1 MKNINL
7 DGVEYKVIKTLKTE
21 EKIYYYTID
30 ENNDN
35 EVVMLCKNLIDKDSP
50 LEKVE
55 EREYP
60 ILMNKFAL
68 K

>member
-1 MKNINL
+1 MEYINL
-7 DGVEYKVIKTLKTE
+7 DGVKYKVVKSLE
-21 EKIYYYTID
+21 SDDWLYYYTID
-30 ENNDN
+30 EKNYN
-35 EVVMLCKNLIDKDSP
+35 EVVILCKNLLDDNKKI
-50 LEKVE
+50 EKVD

>member
-1 MKNINL
+1 MEYINL
-7 DGVEYKVIKTLKTE
+7 DNINYKVIKTLDTDDWR
-21 EKIYYYTID
+21 YYYTID

-35 EVVMLCKNLIDKDSP
+35 EVVIIGENL
-50 LEKVE
+50 LAEEKVFE
-55 EREYP
+55 KVDEREYP

>member
-7 DGVEYKVIKTLKTE
+7 DNVTYKIIKSLKSSDCT
-21 EKIYYYTID
+21 YYYTID
-30 ENNDN
+30 IKNDK
-35 EVVMLCKNLIDKDSP
+35 EVVFLCEEKDIDKTIIY
-50 LEKVE
+50 KVD

-60 ILMNKFAL
+60 ILMNKFSI

>member
-1 MKNINL
+1 MENINL
-7 DGVEYKVIKTLKTE
+7 DEIEYKVIKTLKSDDWL
-21 EKIYYYTID
+21 YYYTIN

-35 EVVMLCKNLIDKDSP
+35 EVVILCKNLLDENSK
-50 LEKVE
+50 LEKVD

>member
-1 MKNINL
+1 MDYINL
-7 DGVEYKVIKTLKTE
+7 DNMKYKVIKTLDSDDWR
-21 EKIYYYTID
+21 YYYTID

-35 EVVMLCKNLIDKDSP
+35 EVVIIGQDLLSENKMFV
-50 LEKVE
+50 KVD
-55 EREYP
+55 EREYS